1 MGSNVKKVYL
11 NDFDI
16 FANYFIYF
24 YICKVEHFINFKFL
38 LYKLYLTILFYI
50 SPDPEQYLQTAPSS
64 NNFPAIIG
72 GTLGACVIVIIGV
85 LLSLCLIRYA
95 SW

>member
-1 MGSNVKKVYL
+1 MILIYL
-11 NDFDI
+11 QNI
-16 FANYFIYF
+16 FYTY
-24 YICKVEHFINFKFL
+24 KVEHCINFKFL
-38 LYKLYLTILFYI
+38 LYKLYLTILFFYI

-85 LLSLCLIRYA
+85 LLSFCFIRYA
-95 SW
+95 YW